1 MSAHAET
8 PGHAAARRAGYGT
21 AGHLD
26 RVMLGLIVAL
36 ASEFMLFGAFFT
48 AFFYIRYT
56 NYPVYPPEPFE
67 MPVDSTGI
75 NTAILV
81 SSSFTMHWA
90 LVSAKR
96 DNRRGMTLGLLFT
109 LIMGLTFLA
118 LQIREYNLLHGE
130 GFTPEHGAFASVFFG
145 LTGLHG
151 IHVLVGAILLD
162 DRARAHAARP
172 LLTREAHGPRAIG
185 HLLALRRR
193 RLGRA
198 LHARLPALQRR
209 SRVALAGLEGHS
221 GAALSAE
228 RRVERAAEVAH
239 EVDAEERHPP
249 GAADQVRVGRGRAR
263 AGREEQDDARQ
274 RAAAPPAPPGSARG
288 RRSGSAPGRA
298 RAREPQRG
306 PTRRPCR

>member
-8 PGHAAARRAGYGT
+8 PGHAAGPPPGYGSV
-21 AGHLD
+21 GHLD

-56 NYPVYPPEPFE
+56 NYPVYPPEPFR

-90 LVSAKR
+90 LVSVKR
-96 DNRRGMTLGLLFT
+96 NNRRGMTLGLLFT

-118 LQIREYNLLHGE
+118 LQVREYNLLHGE

-151 IHVLVGAILLD
+151 IHVLVGAILLTIALVRTLRGHYSPERHMGLELSGIYWHFVD
-162 DRARAHAARP
+162 VVWVVLYTLVYLLSNGARAP
-172 LLTREAHGPRAIG
+172 L
-185 HLLALRRR
+185 
-193 RLGRA
+193 
-198 LHARLPALQRR
+198 
-209 SRVALAGLEGHS
+209 
-221 GAALSAE
+221 
-228 RRVERAAEVAH
+228 
-239 EVDAEERHPP
+239 
-249 GAADQVRVGRGRAR
+249 
-263 AGREEQDDARQ
+263 
-274 RAAAPPAPPGSARG
+274 
-288 RRSGSAPGRA
+288 
-298 RAREPQRG
+298 
-306 PTRRPCR
+306 

>member
-8 PGHAAARRAGYGT
+8 PGHGAARPPGYGNV
-21 AGHLD
+21 GHLD
-26 RVMLGLIVAL
+26 RVMIGLIVAL

-48 AFFYIRYT
+48 AFFYVRYT

-90 LVSAKR
+90 LVSIKR
-96 DNRRGMTLGLLFT
+96 GNRRGLTLGLLFT
-109 LIMGLTFLA
+109 LIMGLTFLG
-118 LQIREYNLLHGE
+118 LQIREYTLLHSE

-145 LTGLHG
+145 AHRPARPPRPRRRGP
-151 IHVLVGAILLD
+151 AR

-172 LLTREAHGPRAIG
+172 LLTSQAHGRRAVG

-209 SRVALAGLEGHS
+209 PRAALGGAPAQS
-221 GAALSAE
+221 GAARSRNAASSE
-228 RRVERAAEVAH
+228 RPR
-239 EVDAEERHPP
+239 
-249 GAADQVRVGRGRAR
+249 
-263 AGREEQDDARQ
+263 
-274 RAAAPPAPPGSARG
+274 
-288 RRSGSAPGRA
+288 
-298 RAREPQRG
+298 
-306 PTRRPCR
+306 